1 MLAHR
6 METRR
11 LQLCELVEGGNIE
24 KWKRMTKTSIFASEL
39 NALVRCPSHHSCKDY
54 HLSEILNHKR
64 NYDGRCDLV
73 RHLNAELQQWTT
85 ELQGG
90 RVKDNIFLA
99 SELIFFR
106 FSFPLLSN
114 ALTRELFVNN
124 PHNLWTNT
132 GVLHSLPDGSVR
144 IADDKVVRLVLQYH
158 IDEHLWHPVADDT
171 QFWNSDIITDGG
183 TKSWRWSEFIAENE
197 GGIITPKGMI
207 EFDTLIAHQY
217 LKYTLQNCLYRYS
230 GHMLFGSGDIG
241 QICLYLTTSDIR
253 NFEPH
258 AQSASSRRMPAF
270 TGSSSVL
277 HQLKKSL
284 KRIIK
289 VIEDP
294 KYGIQPPQC
303 WYVQQVDNLS
313 GDAKSVIRNTMEC
326 LKTTYKIQN
335 VRVLR

>member
-1 MLAHR
+1 M
-6 METRR
+6 
-11 LQLCELVEGGNIE
+11 
-24 KWKRMTKTSIFASEL
+24 
-39 NALVRCPSHHSCKDY
+39 
-54 HLSEILNHKR
+54 
-64 NYDGRCDLV
+64 
-73 RHLNAELQQWTT
+73 
-85 ELQGG
+85 
-90 RVKDNIFLA
+90 
-99 SELIFFR
+99 
-106 FSFPLLSN
+106 
-114 ALTRELFVNN
+114 
-124 PHNLWTNT
+124 
-132 GVLHSLPDGSVR
+132 GVLHSLADGNLGR
-144 IADDKVVRLVLQYH
+144 AHDKVVRLVLQYH
-158 IDEHLWHPVADDT
+158 IDELLWHPVADDT

-197 GGIITPKGMI
+197 GGIITPEGMI

-217 LKYTLQNCLYRYS
+217 LKYTLQNCLDRYS

-241 QICLYLTTSDIR
+241 QTCLYLTTSDIR
-253 NFEPH
+253 NSEPH
-258 AQSASSRRMPAF
+258 SQSASSRRMPAF

-313 GDAKSVIRNTMEC
+313 RDAKSVIRNTMEC